1 MPQPDYNV
9 HATAL
14 TAYAIAWGFLC
25 KLGEKGVLAPQE
37 IMAKGKCQSD
47 LRPLIIDNLV
57 TQQWVSGTRI
67 FHRTS
72 SRFSPRLYVLEK
84 QCWQVT
90 FREIEIPNWY

>member
-37 IMAKGKCQSD
+37 IMDALDFALTFIEENAKQFDDQTATDTARQLLESLMKIVGEGKMPKRSSSSD
-47 LRPLIIDNLV
+47 N
-57 TQQWVSGTRI
+57 
-67 FHRTS
+67 
-72 SRFSPRLYVLEK
+72 
-84 QCWQVT
+84 
-90 FREIEIPNWY
+90 